1 MTTTEYLTRK
11 DILLNTTFRITPEG
25 KGYFLYQGKQ
35 YSRFEF
41 YSKFPLPVSLASH
54 NKPNYDGT
62 KSFLY
67 VD

>member
-1 MTTTEYLTRK
+1 MNVQTYLQRK
-11 DILLNTTFRITPEG
+11 DTLLNTTFRITPEG
-25 KGYFLYQGKQ
+25 KGYFLYQGEQ
-35 YSRFEF
+35 YSRDEF
-41 YSKFPLPVSLASH
+41 YRMFPLPVSLASN